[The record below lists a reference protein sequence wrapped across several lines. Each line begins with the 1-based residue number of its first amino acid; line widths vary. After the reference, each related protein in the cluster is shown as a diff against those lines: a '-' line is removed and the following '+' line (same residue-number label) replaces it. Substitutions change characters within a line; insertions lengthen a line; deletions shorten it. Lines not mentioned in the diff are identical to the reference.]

1 MLVVLRSTFLQ
12 LVSAVGLLVLACGV
26 SAGTPAQKLQTS
38 QTEST
43 LDQGKKWETDAVVR
57 QGMENIRQVM
67 AAQQT
72 RITQAVLNAQDYR
85 QLAETIDQQLALL
98 MQNRKISKGAEKAFH
113 LVVMVDLTQNLN
125 LMRTGATVP
134 LQRVGALGVLQSLRL
149 YGTYF
154 QHPGWAVGV

>member
-1 MLVVLRSTFLQ
+1 MLAVLRSTGLQ
-12 LVSAVGLLVLACGV
+12 LLSAVGLLVLACGV
-26 SAGTPAQKLQTS
+26 SAETPAPKLENS
-38 QTEST
+38 RIEST

-67 AAQQT
+67 VARQP
-72 RITQAVLNAQDYR
+72 RIAKAELNAQDYR
-85 QLAETIDQQLALL
+85 QLTETIEQHLAAV

-149 YGTYF
+149 YGEFF

>member
-1 MLVVLRSTFLQ
+1 MLAVLRSTGLQ
-12 LVSAVGLLVLACGV
+12 LLSAVGLLVLACGV
-26 SAGTPAQKLQTS
+26 SAGTPAPKLENS
-38 QTEST
+38 QIEST

-67 AAQQT
+67 VARQA
-72 RITQAVLNAQDYR
+72 RIAKAELGAQDYR
-85 QLAETIDQQLALL
+85 QLAETIEKHLAAV

-149 YGTYF
+149 YGEYF
-154 QHPGWAVGV
+154 QHPGWVVGV

>member
-1 MLVVLRSTFLQ
+1 MLAVLRSTGLQFL
-12 LVSAVGLLVLACGV
+12 SAVGLLVLSCGV
-26 SAGTPAQKLQTS
+26 SAGTPAPKGDNTPI
-38 QTEST
+38 ESS
-43 LDQGKKWETDAVVR
+43 LEQGKKWETDAVVR

-67 AAQQT
+67 LAQQT
-72 RITQAVLNAQDYR
+72 RISKAELNTQDYR
-85 QLAETIDQQLALL
+85 QLAETIEQHLALL

-149 YGTYF
+149 YGEFF